1 MRKTILILPDGK
13 EISSGAGT
21 REAIVS
27 CQITQCV
34 NAGSELTLGSV
45 CAAMAELQLITPD
58 GSLALCAGDELT
70 ICHEEDGVRR
80 QVGIFLAE
88 KPERP
93 TANTLRITA
102 YDRVTRLDQDL
113 TGWLNALSGWPYT
126 LRRLAELVCQA
137 CGVELTDAPLPN
149 GSFLVEQFTAQA
161 VTGRKLLQW
170 IGQVAGRFCRAN
182 ADGTLEFAWYTPA
195 ESSVSWSTPRWQAAG
210 ETLTLHDP
218 VMQFTGSVR
227 ITVPDAAITADGTQV
242 TVSYPRRLAYNLGGL
257 QAADYAVAPIDKV
270 QLHASQEDVGVV
282 YPADETGTHAYQLTA
297 NPLLMG
303 RSAEALQTV
312 AQTLYTQLQQV
323 TYTPCT
329 LRLPANSQVAAGQI
343 LPVTD
348 KNGRRLTLYVMQ
360 RKCAGQVDILSC
372 TGSHRRDSTT
382 AVNDAVLEGLNGRVL
397 NLHMDME
404 GLRAENKASD
414 GRLASLELTV
424 DGIHTAVQQQSKD
437 AQTLRTDLTT
447 LQQTARDVQISVQT
461 LRDTGIS
468 KVRTSTDYTFDE
480 NGLKIARS
488 GQPMVNLLDNTGM
501 YVTRAGQPVLQANSD
516 GVVAVDVQ
524 VKNYLCVGTNAR
536 LEDYESGRTACFW
549 TGG

>member
-1 MRKTILILPDGK
+1 MRKTILILPDGT
-13 EISSGAGT
+13 EVSSGAGT

-58 GSLALCAGDELT
+58 GSLELCAGDELT

-102 YDRVTRLDQDL
+102 YDRVTLLDQDL
-113 TGWLNALSGWPYT
+113 TGWLSQLSGWPYT
-126 LRRLAELVCQA
+126 LRQLTGLVCTA

-182 ADGTLEFAWYTPA
+182 ADGALEFAWYTPA
-195 ESSVSWSTPRWQAAG
+195 ECSVSWSTPRWQVAKDI
-210 ETLTLHDP
+210 LTLHDP
-218 VMQFTGSVR
+218 VMQFTGSVQ
-227 ITVPDAAITADGTQV
+227 ITVPDAAITTDGTQV
-242 TVSYPRRLAYNLGGL
+242 KLSYPRRLAYNLGGL
-257 QAADYAVAPIDKV
+257 QAADYAVAPIHKV
-270 QLHASQEDVGVV
+270 QLHASSEDVGVV

-303 RSAEALQTV
+303 RSAQALQTV
-312 AQTLYTQLQQV
+312 AQTLYAQLQDV
-323 TYTPCT
+323 SYTPCT

-348 KNGRRLTLYVMQ
+348 KNGRRLSLYVMQ
-360 RKCAGQVDILSC
+360 RKCTGQVDILSC

-382 AVNDAVLEGLNGRVL
+382 AVNEAVFEGLNGRVL

-404 GLRAENKASD
+404 GLRAENKDSH

-424 DGIHTAVQQQSKD
+424 GGINTAVQQQSKD

-501 YVTRAGQPVLQANSD
+501 YVTRAGQLVLQANSD